1 LSATHDRSL
10 RWPCAAEMT
19 GASRDTVEYRDCHQG
34 RDGSVR
40 PPRDRR
46 QESGPALLNSM
57 RAIEGRLCGT
67 ESHNLCARSG
77 SLAARHLSPLKVS

>member
-1 LSATHDRSL
+1 
-10 RWPCAAEMT
+10 MT

-77 SLAARHLSPLKVS
+77 SIPGDRPGDLPAEYRSLTDDRA